1 MNIFKWLEF
10 SHKYTKLDVR
20 EIHRTKQIRIR
31 HMEPLIIEATQ
42 KTPQIVF
49 DPSEGLFEIS
59 GRSLPENVV
68 KTYDPVIKWLE
79 KNLADVTNAIEFSFR
94 MDYLNSASA
103 KMISLILTKLEEFY
117 ASGVKINVLWYYNVD
132 DDDIQSEGE
141 IYQMLKKVP
150 IKLVGIEEDDDQED
164 IFN

>member
-1 MNIFKWLEF
+1 
-10 SHKYTKLDVR
+10 
-20 EIHRTKQIRIR
+20 
-31 HMEPLIIEATQ
+31 METLVIEATL
-42 KTPQIVF
+42 KTPRVVF
-49 DPSEGLFEIS
+49 DPGEKLFEIS

-79 KNLADVTNAIEFSFR
+79 KNLSEVSGEIEFIFR

-117 ASGVKINVLWYYNVD
+117 ASGIKISVLWYYNTD

-150 IKLVGIEEDDDQED
+150 IKLVGVEDDDDDED
-164 IFN
+164 VFND

>member
-1 MNIFKWLEF
+1 
-10 SHKYTKLDVR
+10 
-20 EIHRTKQIRIR
+20 
-31 HMEPLIIEATQ
+31 MEPLIIESTS
-42 KTPQIVF
+42 KTPRVVF
-49 DPSEGLFEIS
+49 DPNENLYEIS

-79 KNLADVTNAIEFSFR
+79 KNMGDVKGEIEFKFQ

-117 ASGVKINVLWYYNVD
+117 ASGIKVTVLWFYNTD

-150 IKLVGIEEDDDQED
+150 IKLVGIEEEDDED
-164 IFN
+164 FL

>member
-1 MNIFKWLEF
+1 
-10 SHKYTKLDVR
+10 
-20 EIHRTKQIRIR
+20 
-31 HMEPLIIEATQ
+31 MEPLIIEATL
-42 KTPQIVF
+42 KTPRVVF
-49 DPSEGLFEIS
+49 DPSESLYEIS

-68 KTYDPVIKWLE
+68 KTYDPVLKWLE
-79 KNLADVTNAIEFSFR
+79 RNLGQTSGKIEFKFQ

-117 ASGVKINVLWYYNVD
+117 TSGVKISVLWLYSTD

-150 IKLVGIEEDDDQED
+150 IKLVSFEDED
-164 IFN
+164 EDEDVFN

>member
-1 MNIFKWLEF
+1 
-10 SHKYTKLDVR
+10 
-20 EIHRTKQIRIR
+20 
-31 HMEPLIIEATQ
+31 MEPLIIEASP
-42 KTPQIVF
+42 KTPKVVF
-49 DPSEGLFEIS
+49 DPGAKHYEIS

-68 KTYDPVIKWLE
+68 KTYDPVLKWIE
-79 KNLADVTNAIEFSFR
+79 RNLADTKDEINMKFR

-117 ASGVKINVLWYYNVD
+117 SSGLKVNVLWYYNSD

-150 IKLVGIEEDDDQED
+150 IKLVEVDEDQDDED
-164 IFN
+164 F